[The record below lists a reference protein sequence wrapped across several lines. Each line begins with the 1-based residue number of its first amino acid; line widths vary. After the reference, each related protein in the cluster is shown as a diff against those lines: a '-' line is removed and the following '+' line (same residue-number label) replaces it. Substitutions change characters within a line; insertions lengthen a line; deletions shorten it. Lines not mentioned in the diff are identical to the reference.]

1 MEDYSVKE
9 IRKKFKEQGVFYTDK
24 RLAKFIAS
32 FIPDGIEEVYDPT
45 CGSGNLL
52 SVFPDSVRKFGQE
65 IDATQ
70 AEEARHRLVNSE
82 IAVGDTLEAPAFMG
96 RKFKAIVANPP
107 FSIKWTPPQLPDSRF
122 STAPVFPPPSK
133 ADYAFILHILYYLA
147 DDGVA
152 SVLNFPGVLYRGNRE
167 YTLRKWIV
175 ERNLIDSVTLV
186 DGGYFED
193 TTISTALIVF
203 KKGKSDGDKIR
214 FATFPDGK
222 ETAVNLDDVRAQ
234 DYNLSP
240 SAYIED
246 DTCNPFADFDP
257 IAAELLARKHLVGKL
272 RKELTFSRFVAEQEG
287 LPLQP
292 LIDDLQGVIKEFT
305 K

>member
-122 STAPVFPPPSK
+122 STAPVFPPPRPPGLCSVHTPRLK
-133 ADYAFILHILYYLA
+133 HPGLLYH
-147 DDGVA
+147 
-152 SVLNFPGVLYRGNRE
+152 
-167 YTLRKWIV
+167 
-175 ERNLIDSVTLV
+175 
-186 DGGYFED
+186 GGRRLE
-193 TTISTALIVF
+193 V
-203 KKGKSDGDKIR
+203 GPHPQIR
-214 FATFPDGK
+214 LP
-222 ETAVNLDDVRAQ
+222 
-234 DYNLSP
+234 
-240 SAYIED
+240 
-246 DTCNPFADFDP
+246 
-257 IAAELLARKHLVGKL
+257 
-272 RKELTFSRFVAEQEG
+272 EG
-287 LPLQP
+287 H
-292 LIDDLQGVIKEFT
+292 G
-305 K
+305 

>member
-107 FSIKWTPPQLPDSRF
+107 FSTTSPMMVLRRF
-122 STAPVFPPPSK
+122 STSPEFSIA
-133 ADYAFILHILYYLA
+133 
-147 DDGVA
+147 
-152 SVLNFPGVLYRGNRE
+152 E
-167 YTLRKWIV
+167 T
-175 ERNLIDSVTLV
+175 E
-186 DGGYFED
+186 
-193 TTISTALIVF
+193 STH
-203 KKGKSDGDKIR
+203 
-214 FATFPDGK
+214 FA
-222 ETAVNLDDVRAQ
+222 N
-234 DYNLSP
+234 
-240 SAYIED
+240 
-246 DTCNPFADFDP
+246 
-257 IAAELLARKHLVGKL
+257 
-272 RKELTFSRFVAEQEG
+272 G
-287 LPLQP
+287 L
-292 LIDDLQGVIKEFT
+292 
-305 K
+305 